1 MYTKKIDETLRE
13 IVRIVVS
20 VGKTVSVIQLELVYL
35 YQLLKFVYF
44 YTRFDL

>member
-44 YTRFDL
+44 YTHFDL